1 MSSAWKRL
9 QRVGKRASKFHF
21 VACYQEL
28 MVECTK
34 KWQPDK
40 LIVVWTRRNRRVCS
54 KAHSW
59 QPGIKNPYRGMVVWM
74 VPENVDIMVTLY
86 RDPHV
91 EEYEDKEWTFVIE
104 NESKGHRKVLASADV
119 NLQRFARPTPA
130 QAELK
135 LKLKPR
141 SVKVVAATLQLT
153 LSCVFL
159 REGKAT
165 DEDMQSLA
173 SLMSVKPS
181 DIGNLDDFADSDED
195 DEAARRVRQEDGSG
209 QGTAPT
215 DTSRELNTL
224 AEEEENPSAPGTSR
238 AAAGRATSY
247 GMPREAGSAKEET
260 IQVADTPDA
269 PLRDTPHPALELVL
283 QEAAPSPP
291 PELTGA
297 PPVSGAGQAGR
308 AGQNMAAGGNPMG
321 AAGAVEPGAK
331 GETGAQAPDQAHK
344 PGTGPSQET
353 GRRGGNPRAEEE
365 EKAAS
370 LMKRP
375 ASGSDT
381 KGRPS
386 DIWMPR
392 AESPVPAPRH
402 KKPLLPEPAAPTA
415 PPPEVPSTRRRRWE
429 GAKPPPSQFKVGAAK
444 SVQGPRPAT
453 SLPVPVVPTRARQP
467 RPRSAE
473 LPARPKPL
481 PRPRRDRRARSAS
494 PGVSVVMYLDEDA
507 PGPAVVAG
515 EGIGLARSGR
525 GPGVPSAAAL
535 LAVSS
540 VVGLPP
546 VPWGRQGEEAKA
558 ATDATGWPSIGG
570 AVAPAVMP
578 LSEEQGRAT
587 REGPRGASH
596 LEMLTADGAAG
607 KDAGGAAVQGGPGGA
622 ASLVGPP
629 KPWRYRLED
638 VVGEDAEGASRGV
651 MEAIP
656 GQLERGRPEEP
667 AEGENHRA
675 DRKARGGAAQSTA
688 EVVPSLEWHRT
699 ELVAQEDSGRGF
711 WPSPA
716 PDPAPAVTA
725 PKLEQRRAAGE
736 RPRTAS
742 QPERP
747 GAERAAWKDT
757 AGAAVQGGAGDTP
770 SLMPPPKPWRC
781 RSEDMVGQG
790 AAEVP
795 SSVMKAG
802 AGDGLWGT
810 IPAWPEWGRLEG
822 AGGEAAGKPGGGA
835 GHSVTADTSPVEAP
849 AQPERGRLE
858 EAGGEE
864 ASRPDGGAAGGK
876 AAGRPGGGAAGGEA
890 AGRPGGG
897 AAGGK
902 AAGRP
907 GGGAAGGEAAGRPGG
922 GAAGGEAAGRP
933 GGGAAGGE
941 AAGRP
946 GGGAAGG
953 EAAGRPGGGAAGGEA
968 ACRPGGGVAVREAAG
983 RPGGGAAGGEAAGRP
998 GGGAA
1003 GGEAACRPGG
1013 GVAVREAAGR
1023 PGGGAAG
1030 GEAAGRP
1037 GGGAAVGEAAGR
1049 PGGGAAV
1056 REAAGRP
1063 GGGAAGGE
1071 AAGRPG
1077 GGAAVREAAGR
1088 PGGGAA
1094 GGEAAGRPGGGAAGG
1109 EAAGRPGGGA
1119 AGGEAAG
1126 RPGGGA
1132 AGGEA
1137 AGRPGGGAAGG
1148 EAACR
1153 PGGGVAVR
1161 EAAGRPGG
1169 GAAGG
1174 EAAGRP
1180 GGGAAVREAAG
1191 RPGGGAAGG
1200 EAAGRPGGGA
1210 AGGEAAGRPGRG
1222 AAGGEAACRPG
1233 GGAAVREAA
1242 GRPGGGAAG
1251 GEAACRPGGGA
1262 AGGEAAGRLG
1272 GGAAVREA
1280 AGRPG
1285 GGAAGG
1291 EAAGRPGGGAAG
1303 GEAACRPGGGAAVRE
1318 AAGRPGGGAAGG
1330 EAAGRPGGGA
1340 AGGEA
1345 AGRPGGGAAGG
1356 EAAGRP
1362 GGGAAGGEA
1371 AGRPGGSA
1379 AGGEAAGRP
1388 CGGVEQSVTM
1398 DAPSLEASARLEGAM
1413 ESPGAN
1419 GRVPGGATPSTV
1431 EPLLERAG
1439 PEEAAGSR
1447 EHGVAVGSLPSKEDA
1462 SGTRPPLETWQSG
1475 LCTNKLGSR
1484 TAPGRSSRQA
1494 AALALMPP
1502 QDVPILGPPSPFA
1515 ESYVSQC
1522 RFTLSLPPTRPAQER
1537 SASPSSNEGTQ
1548 ASGREPSPPPCGAA
1562 QDSVGQEAAQ
1572 EEPPATSPGL
1582 VSCSQSLL
1590 EWCQKVTAGYRG
1602 VRVTNFTT
1610 SWRNGLAFCAILHHF
1625 HPENINYETLDP
1637 LAIKENNKLAYD
1649 GFASLG
1655 ISRVLEPAD
1664 MVFLTVPDKLI
1675 VMTYLCQIR
1684 AFFTGQELNVV
1695 QIANHSSQSTYK
1707 VGKFD
1712 SDPAFSID
1720 PARFYAERFQGAA
1733 KGPEEPGSTAPAARD
1748 DGKAAANKTVTG
1760 EAALAKKLE
1769 AELTA
1774 PKDAGTDAKTDD
1786 AKDAGKVTVNGT
1798 ISQTAVQSEVEPS
1811 VAKDAGK
1818 VPVNGATTEPAMSP
1832 EAEPPTPKDG
1842 GNKTAKDAGKALVNG
1857 AMPQSAKKPEPEPL
1871 GPEDAGKVPTN
1882 GDEKLVPPPRLKR
1895 QSVRN
1900 GDAPD
1905 QAERSLQRSLSTGSQ
1920 GPVAPPRSHSSKSS
1934 FSHVRDADLLKKR
1947 RSRLKSESLSMDEG
1961 EAGGPPGE
1969 TPRRR
1974 FDWLGTDDR
1983 EGMMTPKAGPPTSA
1997 RTQPPPETAP
2007 SHSATPQEPSR
2018 DPSNETSTAEE
2029 EVPRFQDTSQYVVAE
2044 LQALENEQKQI
2055 DARAAVVEKDL
2066 RRLMESGANR
2076 TQEEELIQEWFT
2088 LVNKK
2093 NALIRRQDQLQ
2104 LLMEE
2109 QDLER
2114 RFELLSREL
2123 RAMLA
2128 TEDWLKT
2135 EAQQRREQLLLEE
2148 LVSLVNQRDELVR
2161 DLDIKERIALE
2172 EDARLQR
2179 GLELQRRKYSRRDK
2193 CRIS

>member
-9 QRVGKRASKFHF
+9 QRVGKRASKFQF

-195 DEAARRVRQEDGSG
+195 DEAVRRVRQEDGSG

-247 GMPREAGSAKEET
+247 GMPQEAGSAKEET

-283 QEAAPSPP
+283 QGAAPSPP
-291 PELTGA
+291 PELMGA
-297 PPVSGAGQAGR
+297 PPVSGAGQARR

-365 EKAAS
+365 EKAAA

-429 GAKPPPSQFKVGAAK
+429 GAKPPPSQLKVGAAK

-629 KPWRYRLED
+629 KPWRYQLED

-656 GQLERGRPEEP
+656 VQLERGRPEEP

-675 DRKARGGAAQSTA
+675 DRKARGGAAQSAA
-688 EVVPSLEWHRT
+688 EVVPSLEGHRT

-725 PKLEQRRAAGE
+725 PQLEQRRAAGE

-757 AGAAVQGGAGDTP
+757 AGAAVQGGAGNTP

-781 RSEDMVGQG
+781 RSEDVVGQG

-835 GHSVTADTSPVEAP
+835 GHSVRADTSPVEAP
-849 AQPERGRLE
+849 AQLERGRLE
-858 EAGGEE
+858 EAVGEE
-864 ASRPDGGAAGGK
+864 AGRPGGGAAGGEAAGRPGGGAAVGEEAGRPGGGAAVGEEAGRPGGGAAGGE

-897 AAGGK
+897 AAG
-902 AAGRP
+902 R
-907 GGGAAGGEAAGRPGG
+907 EAAGRPGG

-946 GGGAAGG
+946 GGGAAV
-953 EAAGRPGGGAAGGEA
+953 GEA
-968 ACRPGGGVAVREAAG
+968 ACRPGGGAAV
-983 RPGGGAAGGEAAGRP
+983 
-998 GGGAA
+998 
-1003 GGEAACRPGG
+1003 GEAACRPGG
-1013 GVAVREAAGR
+1013 GAAV
-1023 PGGGAAG
+1023 
-1030 GEAAGRP
+1030 GEAACRP

-1049 PGGGAAV
+1049 PGGGAA
-1056 REAAGRP
+1056 G
-1063 GGGAAGGE
+1063 
-1071 AAGRPG
+1071 
-1077 GGAAVREAAGR
+1077 REAAGR

-1126 RPGGGA
+1126 RP
-1132 AGGEA
+1132 
-1137 AGRPGGGAAGG
+1137 
-1148 EAACR
+1148 
-1153 PGGGVAVR
+1153 
-1161 EAAGRPGG
+1161 
-1169 GAAGG
+1169 
-1174 EAAGRP
+1174 
-1180 GGGAAVREAAG
+1180 
-1191 RPGGGAAGG
+1191 
-1200 EAAGRPGGGA
+1200 
-1210 AGGEAAGRPGRG
+1210 
-1222 AAGGEAACRPG
+1222 
-1233 GGAAVREAA
+1233 
-1242 GRPGGGAAG
+1242 
-1251 GEAACRPGGGA
+1251 
-1262 AGGEAAGRLG
+1262 
-1272 GGAAVREA
+1272 
-1280 AGRPG
+1280 
-1285 GGAAGG
+1285 
-1291 EAAGRPGGGAAG
+1291 
-1303 GEAACRPGGGAAVRE
+1303 
-1318 AAGRPGGGAAGG
+1318 
-1330 EAAGRPGGGA
+1330 
-1340 AGGEA
+1340 
-1345 AGRPGGGAAGG
+1345 
-1356 EAAGRP
+1356 
-1362 GGGAAGGEA
+1362 
-1371 AGRPGGSA
+1371 
-1379 AGGEAAGRP
+1379 
-1388 CGGVEQSVTM
+1388 CGGVVQSVTM
-1398 DAPSLEASARLEGAM
+1398 DAPSLEASAPLEGAM

-1419 GRVPGGATPSTV
+1419 GRVPGGATPSTG

-1447 EHGVAVGSLPSKEDA
+1447 DHGVAVGSLPSKEDA

-1522 RFTLSLPPTRPAQER
+1522 RFTLSLPPTRPAQEK
-1537 SASPSSNEGTQ
+1537 SASPSSNKGTQ
-1548 ASGREPSPPPCGAA
+1548 ASGREPSPPPCGAV

-1602 VRVTNFTT
+1602 VRVINFTT

-1774 PKDAGTDAKTDD
+1774 PKDAGTDAKTGD
-1786 AKDAGKVTVNGT
+1786 AKDAGKVTINGT

-1832 EAEPPTPKDG
+1832 ETEPPTPKDG

-1857 AMPQSAKKPEPEPL
+1857 AMSQSAKKPEPEPL

-1997 RTQPPPETAP
+1997 RTQPSPETAP

-2179 GLELQRRKYSRRDK
+2179 GLELQRRKYSRKDK

>member
-215 DTSRELNTL
+215 GFIQTILLGYFTDTSRELNTL

-269 PLRDTPHPALELVL
+269 PLRDTPHPALELDL
-283 QEAAPSPP
+283 QGAAPSPP
-291 PELTGA
+291 PELMGA

-308 AGQNMAAGGNPMG
+308 AGQNMAAGGNPVG

-365 EKAAS
+365 EKAAA

-392 AESPVPAPRH
+392 AESPVPAPRR
-402 KKPLLPEPAAPTA
+402 KKPLLPEPSAPTA
-415 PPPEVPSTRRRRWE
+415 PPPEVPSTRRRQWE
-429 GAKPPPSQFKVGAAK
+429 GAKPPPSQLKVGAAK

-494 PGVSVVMYLDEDA
+494 PGVSVVMYLNEDA
-507 PGPAVVAG
+507 PGPVVVAG
-515 EGIGLARSGR
+515 EGIGLARSGL
-525 GPGVPSAAAL
+525 GAGVPSAAAL

-558 ATDATGWPSIGG
+558 AIDATGWPSI
-570 AVAPAVMP
+570 AAAAAPAVVP

-596 LEMLTADGAAG
+596 LEVLTADGAAG

-622 ASLVGPP
+622 APLVGPP

-638 VVGEDAEGASRGV
+638 VVGEGAEGASRGV

-667 AEGENHRA
+667 AEGENCRA
-675 DRKARGGAAQSTA
+675 DRKARGGAAQRAA
-688 EVVPSLEWHRT
+688 EVVPSLEGHRT

-711 WPSPA
+711 LPSPA

-781 RSEDMVGQG
+781 RSEDVVGQG
-790 AAEVP
+790 AGEVP

-810 IPAWPEWGRLEG
+810 SPARPEWGRLEG
-822 AGGEAAGKPGGGA
+822 AGGEAVGKPGGGA
-835 GHSVTADTSPVEAP
+835 GHSVTAGTSPVEAP

-858 EAGGEE
+858 EAGGEA
-864 ASRPDGGAAGGK
+864 ASRPGGGAAGGEAAGRPGGGVVGGEAAGRPGRGVAGGEAAGRPGGGVVGGEAAGRPGGGVAGGEAAGRPGGGVAGGEAAGRPGGRAAGGE

-897 AAGGK
+897 AAGGE
-902 AAGRP
+902 AASRP
-907 GGGAAGGEAAGRPGG
+907 GGGAAVGEAAGRPCGGAVGGEAAGRPGG

-946 GGGAAGG
+946 
-953 EAAGRPGGGAAGGEA
+953 
-968 ACRPGGGVAVREAAG
+968 CRGVV
-983 RPGGGAAGGEAAGRP
+983 
-998 GGGAA
+998 
-1003 GGEAACRPGG
+1003 
-1013 GVAVREAAGR
+1013 
-1023 PGGGAAG
+1023 
-1030 GEAAGRP
+1030 
-1037 GGGAAVGEAAGR
+1037 
-1049 PGGGAAV
+1049 
-1056 REAAGRP
+1056 
-1063 GGGAAGGE
+1063 
-1071 AAGRPG
+1071 
-1077 GGAAVREAAGR
+1077 
-1088 PGGGAA
+1088 
-1094 GGEAAGRPGGGAAGG
+1094 
-1109 EAAGRPGGGA
+1109 
-1119 AGGEAAG
+1119 
-1126 RPGGGA
+1126 
-1132 AGGEA
+1132 
-1137 AGRPGGGAAGG
+1137 
-1148 EAACR
+1148 
-1153 PGGGVAVR
+1153 
-1161 EAAGRPGG
+1161 
-1169 GAAGG
+1169 
-1174 EAAGRP
+1174 
-1180 GGGAAVREAAG
+1180 
-1191 RPGGGAAGG
+1191 
-1200 EAAGRPGGGA
+1200 
-1210 AGGEAAGRPGRG
+1210 
-1222 AAGGEAACRPG
+1222 
-1233 GGAAVREAA
+1233 
-1242 GRPGGGAAG
+1242 
-1251 GEAACRPGGGA
+1251 
-1262 AGGEAAGRLG
+1262 
-1272 GGAAVREA
+1272 
-1280 AGRPG
+1280 
-1285 GGAAGG
+1285 
-1291 EAAGRPGGGAAG
+1291 
-1303 GEAACRPGGGAAVRE
+1303 
-1318 AAGRPGGGAAGG
+1318 
-1330 EAAGRPGGGA
+1330 
-1340 AGGEA
+1340 
-1345 AGRPGGGAAGG
+1345 
-1356 EAAGRP
+1356 
-1362 GGGAAGGEA
+1362 
-1371 AGRPGGSA
+1371 
-1379 AGGEAAGRP
+1379 
-1388 CGGVEQSVTM
+1388 QSVTM

-1447 EHGVAVGSLPSKEDA
+1447 DHGVAVGSLPSKEDA

-1494 AALALMPP
+1494 AALALMSP
-1502 QDVPILGPPSPFA
+1502 QDAPILGPPSPFA
-1515 ESYVSQC
+1515 EPYVSQC
-1522 RFTLSLPPTRPAQER
+1522 CFTLSLPPTRPAQER

-1562 QDSVGQEAAQ
+1562 QGSVGQEAAQ

-1733 KGPEEPGSTAPAARD
+1733 KGPEEPGSTVPAARD
-1748 DGKAAANKTVTG
+1748 DGKATANKTVTG
-1760 EAALAKKLE
+1760 EAELAKKLE

-1774 PKDAGTDAKTDD
+1774 PKDGGTDAKTGD

-1832 EAEPPTPKDG
+1832 AAEPPTPKDG
-1842 GNKTAKDAGKALVNG
+1842 GNKTAKDAEKALVND
-1857 AMPQSAKKPEPEPL
+1857 AMSQSAKKPEAEPL

-1983 EGMMTPKAGPPTSA
+1983 EGMMTPKAGPPASA

-2066 RRLMESGANR
+2066 RSLMESGANR

-2128 TEDWLKT
+2128 IEDWLKT

-2148 LVSLVNQRDELVR
+2148 LVSLVNQRDELMR

>member
-9 QRVGKRASKFHF
+9 QRVGKRASKFQF

-195 DEAARRVRQEDGSG
+195 DEAVRRVRQEDGSG

-247 GMPREAGSAKEET
+247 GMPQEAGSAKEET

-283 QEAAPSPP
+283 QGAAPSPP
-291 PELTGA
+291 PELMGA
-297 PPVSGAGQAGR
+297 PPVSGAGQARR

-365 EKAAS
+365 EKAAA

-415 PPPEVPSTRRRRWE
+415 PPPE
-429 GAKPPPSQFKVGAAK
+429 
-444 SVQGPRPAT
+444 
-453 SLPVPVVPTRARQP
+453 
-467 RPRSAE
+467 
-473 LPARPKPL
+473 
-481 PRPRRDRRARSAS
+481 
-494 PGVSVVMYLDEDA
+494 
-507 PGPAVVAG
+507 
-515 EGIGLARSGR
+515 
-525 GPGVPSAAAL
+525 
-535 LAVSS
+535 
-540 VVGLPP
+540 
-546 VPWGRQGEEAKA
+546 
-558 ATDATGWPSIGG
+558 
-570 AVAPAVMP
+570 
-578 LSEEQGRAT
+578 
-587 REGPRGASH
+587 
-596 LEMLTADGAAG
+596 
-607 KDAGGAAVQGGPGGA
+607 
-622 ASLVGPP
+622 
-629 KPWRYRLED
+629 
-638 VVGEDAEGASRGV
+638 
-651 MEAIP
+651 
-656 GQLERGRPEEP
+656 
-667 AEGENHRA
+667 
-675 DRKARGGAAQSTA
+675 
-688 EVVPSLEWHRT
+688 
-699 ELVAQEDSGRGF
+699 
-711 WPSPA
+711 
-716 PDPAPAVTA
+716 
-725 PKLEQRRAAGE
+725 
-736 RPRTAS
+736 
-742 QPERP
+742 
-747 GAERAAWKDT
+747 
-757 AGAAVQGGAGDTP
+757 
-770 SLMPPPKPWRC
+770 
-781 RSEDMVGQG
+781 
-790 AAEVP
+790 
-795 SSVMKAG
+795 
-802 AGDGLWGT
+802 
-810 IPAWPEWGRLEG
+810 
-822 AGGEAAGKPGGGA
+822 
-835 GHSVTADTSPVEAP
+835 
-849 AQPERGRLE
+849 
-858 EAGGEE
+858 
-864 ASRPDGGAAGGK
+864 
-876 AAGRPGGGAAGGEA
+876 
-890 AGRPGGG
+890 
-897 AAGGK
+897 
-902 AAGRP
+902 
-907 GGGAAGGEAAGRPGG
+907 
-922 GAAGGEAAGRP
+922 
-933 GGGAAGGE
+933 
-941 AAGRP
+941 
-946 GGGAAGG
+946 
-953 EAAGRPGGGAAGGEA
+953 
-968 ACRPGGGVAVREAAG
+968 
-983 RPGGGAAGGEAAGRP
+983 
-998 GGGAA
+998 
-1003 GGEAACRPGG
+1003 
-1013 GVAVREAAGR
+1013 
-1023 PGGGAAG
+1023 
-1030 GEAAGRP
+1030 
-1037 GGGAAVGEAAGR
+1037 
-1049 PGGGAAV
+1049 
-1056 REAAGRP
+1056 
-1063 GGGAAGGE
+1063 
-1071 AAGRPG
+1071 
-1077 GGAAVREAAGR
+1077 
-1088 PGGGAA
+1088 
-1094 GGEAAGRPGGGAAGG
+1094 
-1109 EAAGRPGGGA
+1109 
-1119 AGGEAAG
+1119 
-1126 RPGGGA
+1126 
-1132 AGGEA
+1132 
-1137 AGRPGGGAAGG
+1137 
-1148 EAACR
+1148 
-1153 PGGGVAVR
+1153 
-1161 EAAGRPGG
+1161 
-1169 GAAGG
+1169 
-1174 EAAGRP
+1174 
-1180 GGGAAVREAAG
+1180 
-1191 RPGGGAAGG
+1191 
-1200 EAAGRPGGGA
+1200 
-1210 AGGEAAGRPGRG
+1210 
-1222 AAGGEAACRPG
+1222 
-1233 GGAAVREAA
+1233 
-1242 GRPGGGAAG
+1242 
-1251 GEAACRPGGGA
+1251 
-1262 AGGEAAGRLG
+1262 
-1272 GGAAVREA
+1272 
-1280 AGRPG
+1280 
-1285 GGAAGG
+1285 
-1291 EAAGRPGGGAAG
+1291 
-1303 GEAACRPGGGAAVRE
+1303 
-1318 AAGRPGGGAAGG
+1318 
-1330 EAAGRPGGGA
+1330 
-1340 AGGEA
+1340 
-1345 AGRPGGGAAGG
+1345 
-1356 EAAGRP
+1356 
-1362 GGGAAGGEA
+1362 
-1371 AGRPGGSA
+1371 
-1379 AGGEAAGRP
+1379 
-1388 CGGVEQSVTM
+1388 
-1398 DAPSLEASARLEGAM
+1398 
-1413 ESPGAN
+1413 
-1419 GRVPGGATPSTV
+1419 
-1431 EPLLERAG
+1431 
-1439 PEEAAGSR
+1439 
-1447 EHGVAVGSLPSKEDA
+1447 
-1462 SGTRPPLETWQSG
+1462 
-1475 LCTNKLGSR
+1475 
-1484 TAPGRSSRQA
+1484 
-1494 AALALMPP
+1494 
-1502 QDVPILGPPSPFA
+1502 
-1515 ESYVSQC
+1515 
-1522 RFTLSLPPTRPAQER
+1522 
-1537 SASPSSNEGTQ
+1537 
-1548 ASGREPSPPPCGAA
+1548 
-1562 QDSVGQEAAQ
+1562 

-1774 PKDAGTDAKTDD
+1774 PKDAGTDAKTGD
-1786 AKDAGKVTVNGT
+1786 AKDAGKVTINGT

-1857 AMPQSAKKPEPEPL
+1857 AMSQSAKKPEPEPL

-1997 RTQPPPETAP
+1997 RTQPSPETAP

-2179 GLELQRRKYSRRDK
+2179 GLELQRRKYSRKDK

>member
-104 NESKGHRKVLASADV
+104 NESKGQRKVLASADV

-130 QAELK
+130 QTELK

-141 SVKVVAATLQLT
+141 SVKVVAATLQLS

-195 DEAARRVRQEDGSG
+195 DEAARRVHQEDGSS
-209 QGTAPT
+209 QGTVPP

-238 AAAGRATSY
+238 AAAGRAIPRGT
-247 GMPREAGSAKEET
+247 PREAGSAKEET
-260 IQVADTPDA
+260 VQVADTPDT

-283 QEAAPSPP
+283 HRAAPSPP
-291 PELTGA
+291 PDLMGP

-321 AAGAVEPGAK
+321 AAGAVEPGTK
-331 GETGAQAPDQAHK
+331 GEMEAQVPDQAHK

-353 GRRGGNPRAEEE
+353 GRHGGNPRAEEE
-365 EKAAS
+365 KKAAAF
-370 LMKRP
+370 MKQP

-402 KKPLLPEPAAPTA
+402 KKPLLPEPTAPTA
-415 PPPEVPSTRRRRWE
+415 PPTEVPSIQRRRWE
-429 GAKPPPSQFKVGAAK
+429 GAKPPPSQLKLGAAK
-444 SVQGPRPAT
+444 SEQGPRPAA
-453 SLPVPVVPTRARQP
+453 SLPVVPARARLA

-473 LPARPKPL
+473 LPAQLKPL
-481 PRPRRDRRARSAS
+481 PRPQRDRRARSAS
-494 PGVSVVMYLDEDA
+494 PGVSVVMYLHEDA
-507 PGPAVVAG
+507 PGPSVVAG
-515 EGIGLARSGR
+515 EGIGLARSGL
-525 GPGVPSAAAL
+525 GAGVPSAAAL
-535 LAVSS
+535 LAVST

-546 VPWGRQGEEAKA
+546 VPWGRQGEKA
-558 ATDATGWPSIGG
+558 AAAADATGWPSIGG
-570 AVAPAVMP
+570 AVAPVVVP
-578 LSEEQGRAT
+578 LKEEQGSAT
-587 REGPRGASH
+587 GEGLRGASQQ
-596 LEMLTADGAAG
+596 ERLTADGAAG
-607 KDAGGAAVQGGPGGA
+607 KDAGGAAVCVGGGDA
-622 ASLVGPP
+622 AFLVPPP
-629 KPWRYRLED
+629 KPWRYRSED
-638 VVGEDAEGASRGV
+638 VVGEGARGASRAA

-656 GQLERGRPEEP
+656 RQLEKGKLEEP
-667 AEGENHRA
+667 AEQETCRG
-675 DRKARGGAAQSTA
+675 DRKTCGGTVQSAA
-688 EVVPSLEWHRT
+688 EVVPLLEGHRT

-716 PDPAPAVTA
+716 SDLAPTA
-725 PKLEQRRAAGE
+725 TPPKLEQRRAAGE
-736 RPRTAS
+736 RPRAAS

-747 GAERAAWKDT
+747 GAERAAWKDA
-757 AGAAVQGGAGDTP
+757 AGAAVQGGAGNAP

-781 RSEDMVGQG
+781 RSEDVVGQG
-790 AAEVP
+790 AGEVP

-802 AGDGLWGT
+802 VGDGLGGV
-810 IPAWPEWGRLEG
+810 ILAWSEWGRLAG
-822 AGGEAAGKPGGGA
+822 AGGEAAGKPSGGA
-835 GHSVTADTSPVEAP
+835 VHSVTADTLPVEAP
-849 AQPERGRLE
+849 ARLERGRLE
-858 EAGGEE
+858 EAGGE
-864 ASRPDGGAAGGK
+864 AS
-876 AAGRPGGGAAGGEA
+876 GRPWGG
-890 AGRPGGG
+890 
-897 AAGGK
+897 
-902 AAGRP
+902 
-907 GGGAAGGEAAGRPGG
+907 
-922 GAAGGEAAGRP
+922 
-933 GGGAAGGE
+933 
-941 AAGRP
+941 
-946 GGGAAGG
+946 
-953 EAAGRPGGGAAGGEA
+953 
-968 ACRPGGGVAVREAAG
+968 
-983 RPGGGAAGGEAAGRP
+983 
-998 GGGAA
+998 
-1003 GGEAACRPGG
+1003 
-1013 GVAVREAAGR
+1013 
-1023 PGGGAAG
+1023 
-1030 GEAAGRP
+1030 
-1037 GGGAAVGEAAGR
+1037 
-1049 PGGGAAV
+1049 
-1056 REAAGRP
+1056 
-1063 GGGAAGGE
+1063 
-1071 AAGRPG
+1071 
-1077 GGAAVREAAGR
+1077 
-1088 PGGGAA
+1088 
-1094 GGEAAGRPGGGAAGG
+1094 
-1109 EAAGRPGGGA
+1109 
-1119 AGGEAAG
+1119 
-1126 RPGGGA
+1126 
-1132 AGGEA
+1132 
-1137 AGRPGGGAAGG
+1137 
-1148 EAACR
+1148 
-1153 PGGGVAVR
+1153 
-1161 EAAGRPGG
+1161 
-1169 GAAGG
+1169 
-1174 EAAGRP
+1174 
-1180 GGGAAVREAAG
+1180 
-1191 RPGGGAAGG
+1191 
-1200 EAAGRPGGGA
+1200 
-1210 AGGEAAGRPGRG
+1210 
-1222 AAGGEAACRPG
+1222 
-1233 GGAAVREAA
+1233 
-1242 GRPGGGAAG
+1242 
-1251 GEAACRPGGGA
+1251 
-1262 AGGEAAGRLG
+1262 L
-1272 GGAAVREA
+1272 
-1280 AGRPG
+1280 
-1285 GGAAGG
+1285 
-1291 EAAGRPGGGAAG
+1291 
-1303 GEAACRPGGGAAVRE
+1303 
-1318 AAGRPGGGAAGG
+1318 
-1330 EAAGRPGGGA
+1330 
-1340 AGGEA
+1340 
-1345 AGRPGGGAAGG
+1345 
-1356 EAAGRP
+1356 
-1362 GGGAAGGEA
+1362 
-1371 AGRPGGSA
+1371 

-1388 CGGVEQSVTM
+1388 CGGEVQSVVA
-1398 DAPSLEASARLEGAM
+1398 DAPSLEASAQLEGAM
-1413 ESPGAN
+1413 ESPGTN
-1419 GRVPGGATPSTV
+1419 GTLPRDATPSTL

-1447 EHGVAVGSLPSKEDA
+1447 ECGGTVGSLPSKEDA
-1462 SGTRPPLETWQSG
+1462 SEAGPPLETQSG
-1475 LCTNKLGSR
+1475 LCTDQLATCTG
-1484 TAPGRSSRQA
+1484 PGRSSRQA

-1502 QDVPILGPPSPFA
+1502 QDAPILGPPSPFA
-1515 ESYVSQC
+1515 EPYVSQC
-1522 RFTLSLPPTRPAQER
+1522 HFTLSLPPTHPARER

-1590 EWCQKVTAGYRG
+1590 EWCQSVTAGYRG

-1625 HPENINYETLDP
+1625 HPEKINYETLDP

-1712 SDPAFSID
+1712 SDPDFSID
-1720 PARFYAERFQGAA
+1720 PARFYAERFQSASR
-1733 KGPEEPGSTAPAARD
+1733 GPEEPGSTAPATRD
-1748 DGKAAANKTVTG
+1748 EGKVAANKTVTG
-1760 EAALAKKLE
+1760 GAELAKKLE

-1774 PKDAGTDAKTDD
+1774 PKDAGTDAKTGD

-1818 VPVNGATTEPAMSP
+1818 VPINGVTTKPVISP

-1842 GNKTAKDAGKALVNG
+1842 RSKAAKDAGRALVNG
-1857 AMPQSAKKPEPEPL
+1857 AMSQSAKKPEAEPL
-1871 GPEDAGKVPTN
+1871 APEDAGKVPAN

-1900 GDAPD
+1900 GEAPD

-1920 GPVAPPRSHSSKSS
+1920 GPVAPPRSHGSKSG

-1974 FDWLGTDDR
+1974 SDWLGTDDH
-1983 EGMMTPKAGPPTSA
+1983 EGMMTPKAGPPPSA
-1997 RTQPPPETAP
+1997 RTQQPPETAP
-2007 SHSATPQEPSR
+2007 SSSATPQEPSR
-2018 DPSNETSTAEE
+2018 DPSKETSTTEE

-2055 DARAAVVEKDL
+2055 DARAAVVEKEL
-2066 RRLMESGANR
+2066 RFLMESGTNKA
-2076 TQEEELIQEWFT
+2076 QEEELIQEWFT

-2093 NALIRRQDQLQ
+2093 HALIRRQDQLQ

-2128 TEDWLKT
+2128 TEDCLKS

-2179 GLELQRRKYSRRDK
+2179 GLELRRRKYSRKDK

>member
-365 EKAAS
+365 EKAAA

-415 PPPEVPSTRRRRWE
+415 PPPE
-429 GAKPPPSQFKVGAAK
+429 
-444 SVQGPRPAT
+444 
-453 SLPVPVVPTRARQP
+453 
-467 RPRSAE
+467 
-473 LPARPKPL
+473 
-481 PRPRRDRRARSAS
+481 
-494 PGVSVVMYLDEDA
+494 
-507 PGPAVVAG
+507 
-515 EGIGLARSGR
+515 
-525 GPGVPSAAAL
+525 
-535 LAVSS
+535 
-540 VVGLPP
+540 
-546 VPWGRQGEEAKA
+546 
-558 ATDATGWPSIGG
+558 
-570 AVAPAVMP
+570 
-578 LSEEQGRAT
+578 
-587 REGPRGASH
+587 
-596 LEMLTADGAAG
+596 
-607 KDAGGAAVQGGPGGA
+607 
-622 ASLVGPP
+622 
-629 KPWRYRLED
+629 
-638 VVGEDAEGASRGV
+638 
-651 MEAIP
+651 
-656 GQLERGRPEEP
+656 
-667 AEGENHRA
+667 
-675 DRKARGGAAQSTA
+675 
-688 EVVPSLEWHRT
+688 
-699 ELVAQEDSGRGF
+699 
-711 WPSPA
+711 
-716 PDPAPAVTA
+716 
-725 PKLEQRRAAGE
+725 
-736 RPRTAS
+736 
-742 QPERP
+742 
-747 GAERAAWKDT
+747 
-757 AGAAVQGGAGDTP
+757 
-770 SLMPPPKPWRC
+770 
-781 RSEDMVGQG
+781 
-790 AAEVP
+790 
-795 SSVMKAG
+795 
-802 AGDGLWGT
+802 
-810 IPAWPEWGRLEG
+810 
-822 AGGEAAGKPGGGA
+822 
-835 GHSVTADTSPVEAP
+835 
-849 AQPERGRLE
+849 
-858 EAGGEE
+858 
-864 ASRPDGGAAGGK
+864 
-876 AAGRPGGGAAGGEA
+876 
-890 AGRPGGG
+890 
-897 AAGGK
+897 
-902 AAGRP
+902 
-907 GGGAAGGEAAGRPGG
+907 
-922 GAAGGEAAGRP
+922 
-933 GGGAAGGE
+933 
-941 AAGRP
+941 
-946 GGGAAGG
+946 
-953 EAAGRPGGGAAGGEA
+953 
-968 ACRPGGGVAVREAAG
+968 
-983 RPGGGAAGGEAAGRP
+983 
-998 GGGAA
+998 
-1003 GGEAACRPGG
+1003 
-1013 GVAVREAAGR
+1013 
-1023 PGGGAAG
+1023 
-1030 GEAAGRP
+1030 
-1037 GGGAAVGEAAGR
+1037 
-1049 PGGGAAV
+1049 
-1056 REAAGRP
+1056 
-1063 GGGAAGGE
+1063 
-1071 AAGRPG
+1071 
-1077 GGAAVREAAGR
+1077 
-1088 PGGGAA
+1088 
-1094 GGEAAGRPGGGAAGG
+1094 
-1109 EAAGRPGGGA
+1109 
-1119 AGGEAAG
+1119 
-1126 RPGGGA
+1126 
-1132 AGGEA
+1132 
-1137 AGRPGGGAAGG
+1137 
-1148 EAACR
+1148 
-1153 PGGGVAVR
+1153 
-1161 EAAGRPGG
+1161 
-1169 GAAGG
+1169 
-1174 EAAGRP
+1174 
-1180 GGGAAVREAAG
+1180 
-1191 RPGGGAAGG
+1191 
-1200 EAAGRPGGGA
+1200 
-1210 AGGEAAGRPGRG
+1210 
-1222 AAGGEAACRPG
+1222 
-1233 GGAAVREAA
+1233 
-1242 GRPGGGAAG
+1242 
-1251 GEAACRPGGGA
+1251 
-1262 AGGEAAGRLG
+1262 
-1272 GGAAVREA
+1272 
-1280 AGRPG
+1280 
-1285 GGAAGG
+1285 
-1291 EAAGRPGGGAAG
+1291 
-1303 GEAACRPGGGAAVRE
+1303 
-1318 AAGRPGGGAAGG
+1318 
-1330 EAAGRPGGGA
+1330 
-1340 AGGEA
+1340 
-1345 AGRPGGGAAGG
+1345 
-1356 EAAGRP
+1356 
-1362 GGGAAGGEA
+1362 
-1371 AGRPGGSA
+1371 
-1379 AGGEAAGRP
+1379 
-1388 CGGVEQSVTM
+1388 
-1398 DAPSLEASARLEGAM
+1398 
-1413 ESPGAN
+1413 
-1419 GRVPGGATPSTV
+1419 
-1431 EPLLERAG
+1431 
-1439 PEEAAGSR
+1439 
-1447 EHGVAVGSLPSKEDA
+1447 
-1462 SGTRPPLETWQSG
+1462 
-1475 LCTNKLGSR
+1475 
-1484 TAPGRSSRQA
+1484 
-1494 AALALMPP
+1494 
-1502 QDVPILGPPSPFA
+1502 
-1515 ESYVSQC
+1515 
-1522 RFTLSLPPTRPAQER
+1522 
-1537 SASPSSNEGTQ
+1537 
-1548 ASGREPSPPPCGAA
+1548 
-1562 QDSVGQEAAQ
+1562 

-1857 AMPQSAKKPEPEPL
+1857 AMSQSAKKPEPEPL

>member
-9 QRVGKRASKFHF
+9 QRVGKRASKFQF

-153 LSCVFL
+153 LSCIFL
-159 REGKAT
+159 HEGKAT

-195 DEAARRVRQEDGSG
+195 DEAARRVRQEDGSS

-224 AEEEENPSAPGTSR
+224 AEEEEHPSAPGTSR
-238 AAAGRATSY
+238 AAAGRATPY
-247 GMPREAGSAKEET
+247 GMPQEAGSAKEET
-260 IQVADTPDA
+260 VQVADTPAA
-269 PLRDTPHPALELVL
+269 PLRDTPHPARELVL
-283 QEAAPSPP
+283 QGAAPSPP
-291 PELTGA
+291 PELMG
-297 PPVSGAGQAGR
+297 PPTVSGAGQAGG

-321 AAGAVEPGAK
+321 AAGAVEPSAK
-331 GETGAQAPDQAHK
+331 GETGAQDPDQAHK
-344 PGTGPSQET
+344 PGTGPSQEM

-365 EKAAS
+365 EKAAA

-392 AESPVPAPRH
+392 AESPVPAPRR
-402 KKPLLPEPAAPTA
+402 KKPLLPEPAVPTA
-415 PPPEVPSTRRRRWE
+415 PPPEVPSTRRHQWE
-429 GAKPPPSQFKVGAAK
+429 GAKPPPSQLKVGAAK

-453 SLPVPVVPTRARQP
+453 SLPVPVVPTRVRLA

-494 PGVSVVMYLDEDA
+494 PGVSVVMFLSEDA

-515 EGIGLARSGR
+515 EGVGLARSGL
-525 GPGVPSAAAL
+525 GAGVPSAAAL
-535 LAVSS
+535 LAVSP

-546 VPWGRQGEEAKA
+546 VPWGRLGEETKA
-558 ATDATGWPSIGG
+558 ATDATGWPSVGD
-570 AVAPAVMP
+570 AVGPAVLP
-578 LSEEQGRAT
+578 LNEEQGRVT

-596 LEMLTADGAAG
+596 LERLTADRATG
-607 KDAGGAAVQGGPGGA
+607 KDAGGAAVQGGPGDA

-629 KPWRYRLED
+629 KPWRYQLED
-638 VVGEDAEGASRGV
+638 VVGEAAGGASKGV

-667 AEGENHRA
+667 AEGENLRA
-675 DRKARGGAAQSTA
+675 DRKACGGTAQSVA
-688 EVVPSLEWHRT
+688 EVVPSLDGHRT

-716 PDPAPAVTA
+716 PEPAPAATV

-747 GAERAAWKDT
+747 GAERSAWKDA
-757 AGAAVQGGAGDTP
+757 AGVAVHRGAGNTP
-770 SLMPPPKPWRC
+770 SLMPPPKPWRY
-781 RSEDMVGQG
+781 RSEDVVGQG
-790 AAEVP
+790 PGEVP
-795 SSVMKAG
+795 SSVMKAE
-802 AGDGLWGT
+802 AGDGLWGA

-822 AGGEAAGKPGGGA
+822 AGGEAAGKPSGGA
-835 GHSVTADTSPVEAP
+835 VLSVTADTLPVEAP
-849 AQPERGRLE
+849 AQLERGRLE
-858 EAGGEE
+858 EGGGEA
-864 ASRPDGGAAGGK
+864 AS
-876 AAGRPGGGAAGGEA
+876 RPGGGAAGGEA
-890 AGRPGGG
+890 AGRP
-897 AAGGK
+897 
-902 AAGRP
+902 
-907 GGGAAGGEAAGRPGG
+907 
-922 GAAGGEAAGRP
+922 
-933 GGGAAGGE
+933 
-941 AAGRP
+941 
-946 GGGAAGG
+946 
-953 EAAGRPGGGAAGGEA
+953 
-968 ACRPGGGVAVREAAG
+968 
-983 RPGGGAAGGEAAGRP
+983 
-998 GGGAA
+998 
-1003 GGEAACRPGG
+1003 
-1013 GVAVREAAGR
+1013 
-1023 PGGGAAG
+1023 
-1030 GEAAGRP
+1030 
-1037 GGGAAVGEAAGR
+1037 
-1049 PGGGAAV
+1049 
-1056 REAAGRP
+1056 
-1063 GGGAAGGE
+1063 
-1071 AAGRPG
+1071 
-1077 GGAAVREAAGR
+1077 
-1088 PGGGAA
+1088 
-1094 GGEAAGRPGGGAAGG
+1094 
-1109 EAAGRPGGGA
+1109 
-1119 AGGEAAG
+1119 
-1126 RPGGGA
+1126 
-1132 AGGEA
+1132 
-1137 AGRPGGGAAGG
+1137 
-1148 EAACR
+1148 
-1153 PGGGVAVR
+1153 
-1161 EAAGRPGG
+1161 
-1169 GAAGG
+1169 
-1174 EAAGRP
+1174 
-1180 GGGAAVREAAG
+1180 
-1191 RPGGGAAGG
+1191 
-1200 EAAGRPGGGA
+1200 
-1210 AGGEAAGRPGRG
+1210 
-1222 AAGGEAACRPG
+1222 
-1233 GGAAVREAA
+1233 
-1242 GRPGGGAAG
+1242 
-1251 GEAACRPGGGA
+1251 
-1262 AGGEAAGRLG
+1262 
-1272 GGAAVREA
+1272 
-1280 AGRPG
+1280 
-1285 GGAAGG
+1285 
-1291 EAAGRPGGGAAG
+1291 
-1303 GEAACRPGGGAAVRE
+1303 
-1318 AAGRPGGGAAGG
+1318 
-1330 EAAGRPGGGA
+1330 
-1340 AGGEA
+1340 
-1345 AGRPGGGAAGG
+1345 
-1356 EAAGRP
+1356 
-1362 GGGAAGGEA
+1362 
-1371 AGRPGGSA
+1371 
-1379 AGGEAAGRP
+1379 
-1388 CGGVEQSVTM
+1388 CGDVMQSVTM
-1398 DAPSLEASARLEGAM
+1398 DAPSLEASAQLKGAM
-1413 ESPGAN
+1413 ESPGADC
-1419 GRVPGGATPSTV
+1419 RVPGSATPSTV
-1431 EPLLERAG
+1431 EPLLEKAG

-1447 EHGVAVGSLPSKEDA
+1447 EHGVAVGFLPSKEDA

-1475 LCTNKLGSR
+1475 LCTNQLASC

-1502 QDVPILGPPSPFA
+1502 QDAPILGPPSPFT
-1515 ESYVSQC
+1515 EPYVSQC
-1522 RFTLSLPPTRPAQER
+1522 RFTLSHPPTHPARER

-1590 EWCQKVTAGYRG
+1590 EWCQNVTAGYRG

-1733 KGPEEPGSTAPAARD
+1733 KGPEEPGSSAPAARD
-1748 DGKAAANKTVTG
+1748 DGKAVANKTVTG
-1760 EAALAKKLE
+1760 GAELAKKLE
-1769 AELTA
+1769 AELST
-1774 PKDAGTDAKTDD
+1774 PKDAGTDAKTGD

-1818 VPVNGATTEPAMSP
+1818 VPVDGATTKLAMSS
-1832 EAEPPTPKDG
+1832 ETEPPTPKDG
-1842 GNKTAKDAGKALVNG
+1842 GNKAAKDAGKALVNG
-1857 AMPQSAKKPEPEPL
+1857 AMSQSAKKPEAEPL
-1871 GPEDAGKVPTN
+1871 GTEDAGKVPAN
-1882 GDEKLVPPPRLKR
+1882 SDEKLVPPPRLKR
-1895 QSVRN
+1895 QSMRN
-1900 GDAPD
+1900 GDASD

-1920 GPVAPPRSHSSKSS
+1920 GPVAPPRSHSSKSG

-1974 FDWLGTDDR
+1974 LDWLGTDDR
-1983 EGMMTPKAGPPTSA
+1983 EGMMTPKAGPPASA

-2007 SHSATPQEPSR
+2007 SQSATPQEPSR
-2018 DPSNETSTAEE
+2018 DPSNETSTTEE

-2066 RRLMESGANR
+2066 RFLMESGTNHA
-2076 TQEEELIQEWFT
+2076 QEEELIQEWFT

-2128 TEDWLKT
+2128 TEEWLKT

-2179 GLELQRRKYSRRDK
+2179 GLELRRRKYSRKDK

>member
-9 QRVGKRASKFHF
+9 QRVGKRASKFQF

-195 DEAARRVRQEDGSG
+195 DEAVRRVRQEDGSG

-247 GMPREAGSAKEET
+247 GMPQEAGSAKEET

-283 QEAAPSPP
+283 QGAAPSPP
-291 PELTGA
+291 PELMGA
-297 PPVSGAGQAGR
+297 PPVSGAGQARR

-365 EKAAS
+365 EKAAA

-429 GAKPPPSQFKVGAAK
+429 GAKPPPSQLKVGAAK
-444 SVQGPRPAT
+444 SVQGPRPTT

-629 KPWRYRLED
+629 KPWRYQLED

-656 GQLERGRPEEP
+656 VQLERGRPEEP

-675 DRKARGGAAQSTA
+675 DRKARGGAAQSAA
-688 EVVPSLEWHRT
+688 EVVPSLEGHRT

-725 PKLEQRRAAGE
+725 PQLEQRRAAGE

-757 AGAAVQGGAGDTP
+757 AGAAVQGGAGNTP

-781 RSEDMVGQG
+781 RSEDVVGQG

-835 GHSVTADTSPVEAP
+835 GHSVRADTSPVEAP
-849 AQPERGRLE
+849 AQLERGRLE
-858 EAGGEE
+858 EAVGEE
-864 ASRPDGGAAGGK
+864 
-876 AAGRPGGGAAGGEA
+876 AGRPGGGAAGGEA

-897 AAGGK
+897 AAVGEEAGRPGGGAAVGE

-907 GGGAAGGEAAGRPGG
+907 GGGAAVGEAAGREAAGRPGG

-946 GGGAAGG
+946 GGGAAVGEAACRPGGGAAVG
-953 EAAGRPGGGAAGGEA
+953 EAAGRPGGGAAG
-968 ACRPGGGVAVREAAG
+968 REAAG

-1013 GVAVREAAGR
+1013 GAAVGEAACR
-1023 PGGGAAG
+1023 PGGGAAV
-1030 GEAAGRP
+1030 GEAACRP

-1049 PGGGAAV
+1049 PGGGAA
-1056 REAAGRP
+1056 G
-1063 GGGAAGGE
+1063 
-1071 AAGRPG
+1071 
-1077 GGAAVREAAGR
+1077 REAAGR

-1126 RPGGGA
+1126 RP
-1132 AGGEA
+1132 
-1137 AGRPGGGAAGG
+1137 
-1148 EAACR
+1148 
-1153 PGGGVAVR
+1153 
-1161 EAAGRPGG
+1161 
-1169 GAAGG
+1169 
-1174 EAAGRP
+1174 
-1180 GGGAAVREAAG
+1180 
-1191 RPGGGAAGG
+1191 
-1200 EAAGRPGGGA
+1200 
-1210 AGGEAAGRPGRG
+1210 
-1222 AAGGEAACRPG
+1222 
-1233 GGAAVREAA
+1233 
-1242 GRPGGGAAG
+1242 
-1251 GEAACRPGGGA
+1251 
-1262 AGGEAAGRLG
+1262 
-1272 GGAAVREA
+1272 
-1280 AGRPG
+1280 
-1285 GGAAGG
+1285 
-1291 EAAGRPGGGAAG
+1291 
-1303 GEAACRPGGGAAVRE
+1303 
-1318 AAGRPGGGAAGG
+1318 
-1330 EAAGRPGGGA
+1330 
-1340 AGGEA
+1340 
-1345 AGRPGGGAAGG
+1345 
-1356 EAAGRP
+1356 
-1362 GGGAAGGEA
+1362 
-1371 AGRPGGSA
+1371 
-1379 AGGEAAGRP
+1379 
-1388 CGGVEQSVTM
+1388 CGGVVQSVTM
-1398 DAPSLEASARLEGAM
+1398 DAPSLEASAPLEGAM

-1419 GRVPGGATPSTV
+1419 GRVPGGATPSTG

-1447 EHGVAVGSLPSKEDA
+1447 DHGVAVGSLPSKEDA

-1522 RFTLSLPPTRPAQER
+1522 RFTLSLPPTRPAQEK
-1537 SASPSSNEGTQ
+1537 SASPSSNKGTQ
-1548 ASGREPSPPPCGAA
+1548 ASGREPSPPPCGAV

-1774 PKDAGTDAKTDD
+1774 PKDAGTDAKTGD
-1786 AKDAGKVTVNGT
+1786 AKDAGKVTINGT

-1857 AMPQSAKKPEPEPL
+1857 AMSQSAKKPEPEPL

-1997 RTQPPPETAP
+1997 RTQPSPETAP

-2179 GLELQRRKYSRRDK
+2179 GLELQRRKYSRKDK

>member
-283 QEAAPSPP
+283 QGAAPSPP
-291 PELTGA
+291 PELMGA

-365 EKAAS
+365 EKAAA

-429 GAKPPPSQFKVGAAK
+429 GAKPPPSQLKVGAAK

-515 EGIGLARSGR
+515 EGISLARSGR

-629 KPWRYRLED
+629 KPWRYQLDD

-675 DRKARGGAAQSTA
+675 DRKARGGAAQSAA
-688 EVVPSLEWHRT
+688 EVVPSLEGHRT

-716 PDPAPAVTA
+716 PDPAPAVMA

-781 RSEDMVGQG
+781 RSEDVVGQG

-849 AQPERGRLE
+849 AQLERGRLE

-864 ASRPDGGAAGGK
+864 ASRPDGGAAGREV
-876 AAGRPGGGAAGGEA
+876 AGRPGGGAAGGEA

-897 AAGGK
+897 AAGGE

-907 GGGAAGGEAAGRPGG
+907 CGGAAVGEAASRPCGGAAGGEAAGRPCGGAAGGEAAGSPGGGAAGGEAAGRPDGGAAGGEAAGRPDGGAAGGEVAGRPDGGAAGGEAAGRPGG

-946 GGGAAGG
+946 
-953 EAAGRPGGGAAGGEA
+953 
-968 ACRPGGGVAVREAAG
+968 C
-983 RPGGGAAGGEAAGRP
+983 
-998 GGGAA
+998 
-1003 GGEAACRPGG
+1003 
-1013 GVAVREAAGR
+1013 
-1023 PGGGAAG
+1023 
-1030 GEAAGRP
+1030 
-1037 GGGAAVGEAAGR
+1037 
-1049 PGGGAAV
+1049 
-1056 REAAGRP
+1056 
-1063 GGGAAGGE
+1063 
-1071 AAGRPG
+1071 
-1077 GGAAVREAAGR
+1077 
-1088 PGGGAA
+1088 GGAA

-1126 RPGGGA
+1126 RPCGGA

-1148 EAACR
+1148 EAAS
-1153 PGGGVAVR
+1153 
-1161 EAAGRPGG
+1161 RPGG

-1174 EAAGRP
+1174 EVASRP
-1180 GGGAAVREAAG
+1180 CGGAAGGEAAS
-1191 RPGGGAAGG
+1191 RPCGGAAGG

-1210 AGGEAAGRPGRG
+1210 AGGEAAGRP
-1222 AAGGEAACRPG
+1222 
-1233 GGAAVREAA
+1233 
-1242 GRPGGGAAG
+1242 
-1251 GEAACRPGGGA
+1251 
-1262 AGGEAAGRLG
+1262 
-1272 GGAAVREA
+1272 
-1280 AGRPG
+1280 
-1285 GGAAGG
+1285 
-1291 EAAGRPGGGAAG
+1291 
-1303 GEAACRPGGGAAVRE
+1303 
-1318 AAGRPGGGAAGG
+1318 
-1330 EAAGRPGGGA
+1330 
-1340 AGGEA
+1340 
-1345 AGRPGGGAAGG
+1345 
-1356 EAAGRP
+1356 
-1362 GGGAAGGEA
+1362 
-1371 AGRPGGSA
+1371 
-1379 AGGEAAGRP
+1379 
-1388 CGGVEQSVTM
+1388 CGGVVQSVTM

-1522 RFTLSLPPTRPAQER
+1522 RFTLSLPPTRPAQEK
-1537 SASPSSNEGTQ
+1537 SASPSSSEGTQ

-1664 MVFLTVPDKLI
+1664 MVFLMVPDKLI

-1774 PKDAGTDAKTDD
+1774 PKDAGTDAKTGD

-1857 AMPQSAKKPEPEPL
+1857 AMSQSAKKPEPEPL

-1997 RTQPPPETAP
+1997 RTQPSPETAP

-2018 DPSNETSTAEE
+2018 DPSNETSTTEE

-2179 GLELQRRKYSRRDK
+2179 GLELQRRKYSRKDK

>member
-215 DTSRELNTL
+215 GFIQTILLGYFTDTSRELNTL

-283 QEAAPSPP
+283 QGAAPSPP
-291 PELTGA
+291 PELMGA

-308 AGQNMAAGGNPMG
+308 AGQNMAAGGNPVG

-365 EKAAS
+365 EKAAA

-392 AESPVPAPRH
+392 AESPVPAPRR

-415 PPPEVPSTRRRRWE
+415 PPPE
-429 GAKPPPSQFKVGAAK
+429 
-444 SVQGPRPAT
+444 
-453 SLPVPVVPTRARQP
+453 
-467 RPRSAE
+467 
-473 LPARPKPL
+473 
-481 PRPRRDRRARSAS
+481 
-494 PGVSVVMYLDEDA
+494 
-507 PGPAVVAG
+507 
-515 EGIGLARSGR
+515 
-525 GPGVPSAAAL
+525 
-535 LAVSS
+535 
-540 VVGLPP
+540 
-546 VPWGRQGEEAKA
+546 
-558 ATDATGWPSIGG
+558 
-570 AVAPAVMP
+570 
-578 LSEEQGRAT
+578 
-587 REGPRGASH
+587 
-596 LEMLTADGAAG
+596 
-607 KDAGGAAVQGGPGGA
+607 
-622 ASLVGPP
+622 
-629 KPWRYRLED
+629 
-638 VVGEDAEGASRGV
+638 
-651 MEAIP
+651 
-656 GQLERGRPEEP
+656 
-667 AEGENHRA
+667 
-675 DRKARGGAAQSTA
+675 
-688 EVVPSLEWHRT
+688 
-699 ELVAQEDSGRGF
+699 
-711 WPSPA
+711 
-716 PDPAPAVTA
+716 
-725 PKLEQRRAAGE
+725 
-736 RPRTAS
+736 
-742 QPERP
+742 
-747 GAERAAWKDT
+747 
-757 AGAAVQGGAGDTP
+757 
-770 SLMPPPKPWRC
+770 
-781 RSEDMVGQG
+781 
-790 AAEVP
+790 
-795 SSVMKAG
+795 
-802 AGDGLWGT
+802 
-810 IPAWPEWGRLEG
+810 
-822 AGGEAAGKPGGGA
+822 
-835 GHSVTADTSPVEAP
+835 
-849 AQPERGRLE
+849 
-858 EAGGEE
+858 
-864 ASRPDGGAAGGK
+864 
-876 AAGRPGGGAAGGEA
+876 
-890 AGRPGGG
+890 
-897 AAGGK
+897 
-902 AAGRP
+902 
-907 GGGAAGGEAAGRPGG
+907 
-922 GAAGGEAAGRP
+922 
-933 GGGAAGGE
+933 
-941 AAGRP
+941 
-946 GGGAAGG
+946 
-953 EAAGRPGGGAAGGEA
+953 
-968 ACRPGGGVAVREAAG
+968 
-983 RPGGGAAGGEAAGRP
+983 
-998 GGGAA
+998 
-1003 GGEAACRPGG
+1003 
-1013 GVAVREAAGR
+1013 
-1023 PGGGAAG
+1023 
-1030 GEAAGRP
+1030 
-1037 GGGAAVGEAAGR
+1037 
-1049 PGGGAAV
+1049 
-1056 REAAGRP
+1056 
-1063 GGGAAGGE
+1063 
-1071 AAGRPG
+1071 
-1077 GGAAVREAAGR
+1077 
-1088 PGGGAA
+1088 
-1094 GGEAAGRPGGGAAGG
+1094 
-1109 EAAGRPGGGA
+1109 
-1119 AGGEAAG
+1119 
-1126 RPGGGA
+1126 
-1132 AGGEA
+1132 
-1137 AGRPGGGAAGG
+1137 
-1148 EAACR
+1148 
-1153 PGGGVAVR
+1153 
-1161 EAAGRPGG
+1161 
-1169 GAAGG
+1169 
-1174 EAAGRP
+1174 
-1180 GGGAAVREAAG
+1180 
-1191 RPGGGAAGG
+1191 
-1200 EAAGRPGGGA
+1200 
-1210 AGGEAAGRPGRG
+1210 
-1222 AAGGEAACRPG
+1222 
-1233 GGAAVREAA
+1233 
-1242 GRPGGGAAG
+1242 
-1251 GEAACRPGGGA
+1251 
-1262 AGGEAAGRLG
+1262 
-1272 GGAAVREA
+1272 
-1280 AGRPG
+1280 
-1285 GGAAGG
+1285 
-1291 EAAGRPGGGAAG
+1291 
-1303 GEAACRPGGGAAVRE
+1303 
-1318 AAGRPGGGAAGG
+1318 
-1330 EAAGRPGGGA
+1330 
-1340 AGGEA
+1340 
-1345 AGRPGGGAAGG
+1345 
-1356 EAAGRP
+1356 
-1362 GGGAAGGEA
+1362 
-1371 AGRPGGSA
+1371 
-1379 AGGEAAGRP
+1379 
-1388 CGGVEQSVTM
+1388 
-1398 DAPSLEASARLEGAM
+1398 
-1413 ESPGAN
+1413 
-1419 GRVPGGATPSTV
+1419 
-1431 EPLLERAG
+1431 
-1439 PEEAAGSR
+1439 
-1447 EHGVAVGSLPSKEDA
+1447 
-1462 SGTRPPLETWQSG
+1462 
-1475 LCTNKLGSR
+1475 
-1484 TAPGRSSRQA
+1484 
-1494 AALALMPP
+1494 
-1502 QDVPILGPPSPFA
+1502 
-1515 ESYVSQC
+1515 
-1522 RFTLSLPPTRPAQER
+1522 
-1537 SASPSSNEGTQ
+1537 
-1548 ASGREPSPPPCGAA
+1548 
-1562 QDSVGQEAAQ
+1562 

-1733 KGPEEPGSTAPAARD
+1733 KGPEEPGSTVPAARD

-1760 EAALAKKLE
+1760 EAELAKKLE

-1774 PKDAGTDAKTDD
+1774 PKDGGTDAKTGD

-1832 EAEPPTPKDG
+1832 AAEPPTPKDG
-1842 GNKTAKDAGKALVNG
+1842 GNKTAKDAEKALVNG
-1857 AMPQSAKKPEPEPL
+1857 AMSQSAKKPEAEPL

-1983 EGMMTPKAGPPTSA
+1983 EGLMTPKAGPPASA

-2066 RRLMESGANR
+2066 RSLMESGANR

-2179 GLELQRRKYSRRDK
+2179 GLELQRRKYSRKDK

>member
-269 PLRDTPHPALELVL
+269 PLRDTPHPALELDL
-283 QEAAPSPP
+283 QGAAPSPP
-291 PELTGA
+291 PELMGA

-308 AGQNMAAGGNPMG
+308 AGQNMAAGGNPVG

-365 EKAAS
+365 EKAAA

-392 AESPVPAPRH
+392 AESPVPAPRR
-402 KKPLLPEPAAPTA
+402 KKPLLPEPSAPTA
-415 PPPEVPSTRRRRWE
+415 PPPE
-429 GAKPPPSQFKVGAAK
+429 
-444 SVQGPRPAT
+444 
-453 SLPVPVVPTRARQP
+453 
-467 RPRSAE
+467 
-473 LPARPKPL
+473 
-481 PRPRRDRRARSAS
+481 
-494 PGVSVVMYLDEDA
+494 
-507 PGPAVVAG
+507 
-515 EGIGLARSGR
+515 
-525 GPGVPSAAAL
+525 
-535 LAVSS
+535 
-540 VVGLPP
+540 
-546 VPWGRQGEEAKA
+546 
-558 ATDATGWPSIGG
+558 
-570 AVAPAVMP
+570 
-578 LSEEQGRAT
+578 
-587 REGPRGASH
+587 
-596 LEMLTADGAAG
+596 
-607 KDAGGAAVQGGPGGA
+607 
-622 ASLVGPP
+622 
-629 KPWRYRLED
+629 
-638 VVGEDAEGASRGV
+638 
-651 MEAIP
+651 
-656 GQLERGRPEEP
+656 
-667 AEGENHRA
+667 
-675 DRKARGGAAQSTA
+675 
-688 EVVPSLEWHRT
+688 
-699 ELVAQEDSGRGF
+699 
-711 WPSPA
+711 
-716 PDPAPAVTA
+716 
-725 PKLEQRRAAGE
+725 
-736 RPRTAS
+736 
-742 QPERP
+742 
-747 GAERAAWKDT
+747 
-757 AGAAVQGGAGDTP
+757 
-770 SLMPPPKPWRC
+770 
-781 RSEDMVGQG
+781 
-790 AAEVP
+790 
-795 SSVMKAG
+795 
-802 AGDGLWGT
+802 
-810 IPAWPEWGRLEG
+810 
-822 AGGEAAGKPGGGA
+822 
-835 GHSVTADTSPVEAP
+835 
-849 AQPERGRLE
+849 
-858 EAGGEE
+858 
-864 ASRPDGGAAGGK
+864 
-876 AAGRPGGGAAGGEA
+876 
-890 AGRPGGG
+890 
-897 AAGGK
+897 
-902 AAGRP
+902 
-907 GGGAAGGEAAGRPGG
+907 
-922 GAAGGEAAGRP
+922 
-933 GGGAAGGE
+933 
-941 AAGRP
+941 
-946 GGGAAGG
+946 
-953 EAAGRPGGGAAGGEA
+953 
-968 ACRPGGGVAVREAAG
+968 
-983 RPGGGAAGGEAAGRP
+983 
-998 GGGAA
+998 
-1003 GGEAACRPGG
+1003 
-1013 GVAVREAAGR
+1013 
-1023 PGGGAAG
+1023 
-1030 GEAAGRP
+1030 
-1037 GGGAAVGEAAGR
+1037 
-1049 PGGGAAV
+1049 
-1056 REAAGRP
+1056 
-1063 GGGAAGGE
+1063 
-1071 AAGRPG
+1071 
-1077 GGAAVREAAGR
+1077 
-1088 PGGGAA
+1088 
-1094 GGEAAGRPGGGAAGG
+1094 
-1109 EAAGRPGGGA
+1109 
-1119 AGGEAAG
+1119 
-1126 RPGGGA
+1126 
-1132 AGGEA
+1132 
-1137 AGRPGGGAAGG
+1137 
-1148 EAACR
+1148 
-1153 PGGGVAVR
+1153 
-1161 EAAGRPGG
+1161 
-1169 GAAGG
+1169 
-1174 EAAGRP
+1174 
-1180 GGGAAVREAAG
+1180 
-1191 RPGGGAAGG
+1191 
-1200 EAAGRPGGGA
+1200 
-1210 AGGEAAGRPGRG
+1210 
-1222 AAGGEAACRPG
+1222 
-1233 GGAAVREAA
+1233 
-1242 GRPGGGAAG
+1242 
-1251 GEAACRPGGGA
+1251 
-1262 AGGEAAGRLG
+1262 
-1272 GGAAVREA
+1272 
-1280 AGRPG
+1280 
-1285 GGAAGG
+1285 
-1291 EAAGRPGGGAAG
+1291 
-1303 GEAACRPGGGAAVRE
+1303 
-1318 AAGRPGGGAAGG
+1318 
-1330 EAAGRPGGGA
+1330 
-1340 AGGEA
+1340 
-1345 AGRPGGGAAGG
+1345 
-1356 EAAGRP
+1356 
-1362 GGGAAGGEA
+1362 
-1371 AGRPGGSA
+1371 
-1379 AGGEAAGRP
+1379 
-1388 CGGVEQSVTM
+1388 
-1398 DAPSLEASARLEGAM
+1398 
-1413 ESPGAN
+1413 
-1419 GRVPGGATPSTV
+1419 
-1431 EPLLERAG
+1431 
-1439 PEEAAGSR
+1439 
-1447 EHGVAVGSLPSKEDA
+1447 
-1462 SGTRPPLETWQSG
+1462 
-1475 LCTNKLGSR
+1475 
-1484 TAPGRSSRQA
+1484 
-1494 AALALMPP
+1494 
-1502 QDVPILGPPSPFA
+1502 
-1515 ESYVSQC
+1515 
-1522 RFTLSLPPTRPAQER
+1522 
-1537 SASPSSNEGTQ
+1537 
-1548 ASGREPSPPPCGAA
+1548 
-1562 QDSVGQEAAQ
+1562 

-1733 KGPEEPGSTAPAARD
+1733 KGPEEPGSTVPAARD
-1748 DGKAAANKTVTG
+1748 DGKATANKTVTG
-1760 EAALAKKLE
+1760 EAELAKKLE

-1774 PKDAGTDAKTDD
+1774 PKDGGTDAKTGD

-1832 EAEPPTPKDG
+1832 AAEPPTPKDG
-1842 GNKTAKDAGKALVNG
+1842 GNKTAKDAEKALVND
-1857 AMPQSAKKPEPEPL
+1857 AMSQSAKKPEAEPL

-1983 EGMMTPKAGPPTSA
+1983 EGMMTPKAGPPASA

-2066 RRLMESGANR
+2066 RSLMESGANR

-2128 TEDWLKT
+2128 IEDWLKT

-2148 LVSLVNQRDELVR
+2148 LVSLVNQRDELMR